1 MKIKNKKNQ
10 LCNAFPSGFAE
21 SEQEKIQQER
31 TNSIRLLYVT
41 ELVGRI
47 SGRGGIVSSLL
58 PDVNEVQKAWSSLSS
73 IDLLLWLSS
82 TDSRTEHYQH
92 ARRSVLE
99 QAMKMLMF
107 SMWILFPLPPP
118 LNPMLMEEIMKTL
131 RLDLDVL
138 PRES

>member
-1 MKIKNKKNQ
+1 MENNIKMMKIKNKKNQ

-21 SEQEKIQQER
+21 SEQEKIQER
-31 TNSIRLLYVT
+31 MDSIRLLYVT

-47 SGRGGIVSSLL
+47 SGRGLVESFGRCCLMW
-58 PDVNEVQKAWSSLSS
+58 NEVQKAWSSLLS
-73 IDLLLWLSS
+73 IDLFVKS

-107 SMWILFPLPPP
+107 SMWILFPFATP
-118 LNPMLMEEIMKTL
+118 L
-131 RLDLDVL
+131 
-138 PRES
+138 ESDDDD